1 VNEEFDDEILYVVV
15 VILGEL
21 VVTVAELAEIFEVIS
36 QVGPLPLLSSLKNE
50 KFKVILSDLLK

>member
-1 VNEEFDDEILYVVV
+1 VNEEFDDEILYEVV

-36 QVGPLPLLSSLKNE
+36 QVGPLPLLSILKIEDIALNLAP
-50 KFKVILSDLLK
+50 IA